1 MKLRFLFIA
10 HAVISLVFGIVA
22 ILFPT
27 QFIGAYGGKIDDV
40 GIVLT
45 RIIGGMLIGYSAVSW
60 FVRNAPASE
69 TRRGVVMGYMIS
81 FAVLTVVYIVGAL
94 GPAGTSQDWFNVV
107 LALLFTL
114 GYGYYAFLKP
124 NSD

>member
-1 MKLRFLFIA
+1 MKLRYVFIA
-10 HAVISLVFGIVA
+10 NAVISLVFGIVA

-27 QFIGAYGGKIDDV
+27 QFVGAYGGKIDDV

-45 RIIGGMLIGYSAVSW
+45 RIIGGTLIGLGAVAW

-69 TRRGVVMGYMIS
+69 IRRGVVMGFMIG
-81 FAVLTVVYIVGAL
+81 FAVLSVVYIIGAF
-94 GPAGTSQDWFNVV
+94 GPAGTPQDWFNVA
-107 LALLFTL
+107 LALLFTI